1 MKFEL
6 QKTIKKELD
15 EKIPKKKSDWEHNIK
30 RCEYNAVELNKRKK
44 K

>member
-15 EKIPKKKSDWEHNIK
+15 EKIPKKKGDWEHNIK
-30 RCEYNAVELNKRKK
+30 RCEYNAVESSRRKK